1 MKLGG
6 ELLNQNI
13 GGTSNNIV
21 IYINKNVDDMSF
33 VFINKQRRV
42 TLAKRD
48 EREGKREKQGVGE
61 REIPSKLRK
70 EWVRLT

>member
-33 VFINKQRRV
+33 VFVNKQRRV
-42 TLAKRD
+42 TLARCK
-48 EREGKREKQGVGE
+48 
-61 REIPSKLRK
+61 PK
-70 EWVRLT
+70 ESLLIYQTTVLGPV